1 MRLRQ
6 DIADNRAAN
15 ENSKTQINELQN
27 EIVSKILF
35 SQLFV
40 LLYLLYADL
49 RMNCSLF
56 NL

>member
-40 LLYLLYADL
+40 LLYLFYADL